1 MRASANGSARR
12 ATRVLAGGALLLAL
26 HNAWAA
32 GFFVVNAR
40 SELVD
45 GVYRLN
51 ANISYQLSDDVEQAL
66 ANGIP
71 IAVELAIEIQR
82 PRAYYLWSESIA
94 SLQQR
99 YRLQYHALS
108 QRFTVT
114 NLNSGAQDYY
124 ATLNEAL
131 VRLGAVVDLPMID
144 QSLLVPGEKYVARLR
159 IDMDY
164 DVLPVPLRYYAF
176 ALPEWRL
183 YSDWYSFPL

>member
-1 MRASANGSARR
+1 VFAA
-12 ATRVLAGGALLLAL
+12 GALLLAL
-26 HNAWAA
+26 HTASAA

-51 ANISYQLSDDVEQAL
+51 ANVSYQLSDDVAQAV

-71 IAVELAIEIQR
+71 IAVELEIEIQR

-124 ATLNEAL
+124 ATLDEAL
-131 VRLGAVVDLPMID
+131 ARLGAVVDLPMID
-144 QSLLVPGEKYVARLR
+144 QSLLVPGEKYIARLR